1 MKVTKYVL
9 PVAGLGTRFLPAT
22 KAIPKEMLPIVD
34 RPLIQYVVEEA
45 VEAGATEIIL
55 VTHSSKRALED
66 HFDKNLELE
75 RQLEEKGKDDLL
87 EKVHAILPEGV
98 KVVSVR
104 QPEPLGLGHAVL
116 CAQHLVENEP
126 FGVILPDVLIHHPH
140 TGCMAQMVEQ
150 FSRLNHSLI
159 GVESVP
165 LEDVCKY
172 GIVSLYPDEIG
183 EKIQRMAVIV
193 EKPSQQEAPSTLSVV
208 GRYILTPQILR
219 MLEKTQQGAGGE
231 IQLTDAI
238 ADLLQ
243 HEPIYTY
250 TFEGISYDCGHK
262 EGFLR
267 ANLEYGLRDPES
279 GKTLMKLIQEHV
291 GRV

>member
-1 MKVTKYVL
+1 
-9 PVAGLGTRFLPAT
+9 
-22 KAIPKEMLPIVD
+22 
-34 RPLIQYVVEEA
+34 
-45 VEAGATEIIL
+45 
-55 VTHSSKRALED
+55 
-66 HFDKNLELE
+66 
-75 RQLEEKGKDDLL
+75 
-87 EKVHAILPEGV
+87 
-98 KVVSVR
+98 
-104 QPEPLGLGHAVL
+104 
-116 CAQHLVENEP
+116 
-126 FGVILPDVLIHHPH
+126 
-140 TGCMAQMVEQ
+140 MAQMVEQ

-183 EKIQRMAVIV
+183 EKIQRMAGIV